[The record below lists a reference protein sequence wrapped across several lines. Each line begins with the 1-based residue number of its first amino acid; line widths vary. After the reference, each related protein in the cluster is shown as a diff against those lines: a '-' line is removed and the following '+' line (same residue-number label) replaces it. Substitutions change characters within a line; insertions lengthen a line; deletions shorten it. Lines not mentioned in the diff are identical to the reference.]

1 MQPLNFKHWYQ
12 PYQNWSIRA
21 ARLTSIFLRCFGK
34 LIATLNSIW
43 ILVSCMFQLSNFYD
57 RCYCNSNVISLQ
69 DHAYTVIQ
77 LVVDDLAGMMGAR
90 IGGVCLA
97 AGVVAIYVG
106 FVGLHL

>member
-1 MQPLNFKHWYQ
+1 
-12 PYQNWSIRA
+12 
-21 ARLTSIFLRCFGK
+21 
-34 LIATLNSIW
+34 
-43 ILVSCMFQLSNFYD
+43 MFQLSNFYD

-69 DHAYTVIQ
+69 GRAYTVIQ